1 MECTQ
6 EYISANVQIIP
17 VSGILEL
24 ISQVFINDPRQRA
37 VELLRTGSNYYLG
50 WSLANNK
57 AYYFNSI
64 CRCLFT
70 HVVFINPPPAGH
82 PCPLSALEHAMSSLS
97 APRLKRDLK
106 DSYTH
111 FRTVG

>member
-1 MECTQ
+1 MNC
-6 EYISANVQIIP
+6 YGLAQITTKNA
-17 VSGILEL
+17 
-24 ISQVFINDPRQRA
+24 F
-37 VELLRTGSNYYLG
+37 
-50 WSLANNK
+50 LAK

-70 HVVFINPPPAGH
+70 HVVFIIPPPAGH
-82 PCPLSALEHAMSSLS
+82 LCPLSALEHATSSLS

-106 DSYTH
+106 DSYTR